1 MTICI
6 ISNSAKLFTL
16 KQLSHFKVKIF
27 DFTVTKKCYADACTE
42 LEDVARLQPLQHGM
56 SNKACAEIHLKYNAG
71 QTSIEETDMP
81 QYKAPL
87 RDMQFV
93 LHELLNAEEH
103 YAKLPAFQENVSR
116 ELVDQYLEAAAD
128 FCENELSPL
137 NQVGDR
143 EGCTWNDGVVT
154 TPTGFK
160 EAYQKYIELGFPSLS
175 AEEQYGGQ
183 GLPVSLGNVISE
195 MVGTANWAW
204 GMYPGLSHGAVRTL
218 EHHGSDEQK
227 ATYLP
232 KLVSGEWTGTMC
244 LTESHAGS
252 DLGIIRTK
260 AEPQADGS
268 YAISGEK
275 IFISAGE
282 HDMAENIV
290 HIVLARLPGAPKGT
304 KGISLFIVPKFN
316 LNADG
321 SLGERNGVRCGSIE
335 HKMGIHGNATCVIN
349 FDNAK
354 GFLIGPENR
363 GLNCMFTF
371 MNTARIG
378 TAIQGLSASEGSFQ
392 GALAYAKDRLAM
404 RSLSGPKAPEK
415 EADPIIVHPA
425 VRNMLLTQKAFAEGG
440 RALVY
445 LLSLHADIVEQGATE
460 EERKFSDNILSLLTP
475 IAKAFLTE
483 TGSESAKH
491 GVQVFGGHGFIS
503 EHGMEQIVRDT
514 RISCLYEGTTE
525 IQAIDLLGRKVLG
538 TQGAMLKDFTKI
550 IHKFAEAN
558 KDNAAMQ
565 EFVEPLAALNKEWGD
580 LTMQIGMRAMQN
592 PEEVGAA
599 AVDYM
604 YFSGYVTLAYLWARM
619 ALVAQEALAAGTT
632 DVDFYNAKVAT
643 ARFYFKKI
651 LPRVRSHVDVIATGV
666 EPLFALD
673 AEHFAF

>member
-1 MTICI
+1 
-6 ISNSAKLFTL
+6 
-16 KQLSHFKVKIF
+16 
-27 DFTVTKKCYADACTE
+27 
-42 LEDVARLQPLQHGM
+42 
-56 SNKACAEIHLKYNAG
+56 
-71 QTSIEETDMP
+71 MP

-93 LHELLNAEEH
+93 LHELLHAEQH
-103 YAKLPAFQENVSR
+103 YAKLPAFQDTVSR
-116 ELVDQYLEAAAD
+116 ELIDQYLEAAAD

-160 EAYQKYIELGFPSLS
+160 EAYQKYVELGFPALS
-175 AEEQYGGQ
+175 AAEEYGGQ
-183 GLPVSLGNVISE
+183 GLPNSLGVTISE
-195 MVGTANWAW
+195 MVGTSNWAW

-218 EHHGSDEQK
+218 EHHGSQQQK
-227 ATYLP
+227 DLYLP

-260 AEPQADGS
+260 AEPNTDGS
-268 YAISGEK
+268 YAITGEK

-282 HDMAENIV
+282 HDMADNII

-304 KGISLFIVPKFN
+304 KGISLFIVPKVN
-316 LNADG
+316 VNTDG
-321 SLGERNGVRCGSIE
+321 TLAERNGVRCGSIE

-349 FDNAK
+349 FDRAT
-354 GFLIGPENR
+354 GYLIGPENR

-378 TAIQGLSASEGSFQ
+378 TAVQGLAASEGSFQ

-404 RSLSGPKAPEK
+404 RSLSGAKHPEK

-425 VRNMLLTQKAFAEGG
+425 VRNMLLTQKAYAEGG

-445 LLSLHADIVEQGATE
+445 LLSQYADVVEHATDETDRQFA
-460 EERKFSDNILSLLTP
+460 DNILSLLTP

-483 TGSESAKH
+483 TGSEAAKH

-514 RISCLYEGTTE
+514 RIACLYEGTTE
-525 IQAIDLLGRKVLG
+525 IQALDLLGRKVLG
-538 TQGAMLKDFTKI
+538 SKGLMLKDFTKI
-550 IHKFAEAN
+550 IQQFLVEQQN
-558 KDNAAMQ
+558 NTELQ
-565 EFVEPLAALNKEWGD
+565 EFTAPLANLLKEWGS
-580 LTMQIGMRAMQN
+580 LTQQIAERAGQN
-592 PEEVGAA
+592 PDEVGAA
-599 AVDYM
+599 AVDYL
-604 YFSGYVTLAYLWARM
+604 YFSGYVTLGYLWARM
-619 ALVAQEALAAGTT
+619 ALVAQQKISEGSSE
-632 DVDFYNAKVAT
+632 VDFYNAKILT

-651 LPRVRSHVDVIATGV
+651 LPRVRGHVDVIAGGL
-666 EPLFALD
+666 EPLMSLD

>member
-1 MTICI
+1 
-6 ISNSAKLFTL
+6 
-16 KQLSHFKVKIF
+16 
-27 DFTVTKKCYADACTE
+27 
-42 LEDVARLQPLQHGM
+42 
-56 SNKACAEIHLKYNAG
+56 
-71 QTSIEETDMP
+71 MP

-103 YAKLPAFQENVSR
+103 YAKLPDFQGNVSR

-183 GLPVSLGNVISE
+183 ALPNSLGIAISE
-195 MVGTANWAW
+195 MVGTANWSW

-227 ATYLP
+227 DTYLP
-232 KLVSGEWTGTMC
+232 NLVSGVWTGTMC

-252 DLGIIRTK
+252 DLGIIRSK
-260 AEPQADGS
+260 AEPNADGS

-282 HDMAENIV
+282 HDMAENII

-304 KGISLFIVPKFN
+304 KGISLFIVPKFHV
-316 LNADG
+316 NADG
-321 SLGERNGVRCGSIE
+321 TIGERNAVRCGSIE

-349 FDNAK
+349 FDQAK
-354 GFLIGPENR
+354 GYLIGPENR

-378 TAIQGLSASEGSFQ
+378 TAVQGLAASESSFQ
-392 GALAYAKDRLAM
+392 GALTYAKERLAM
-404 RSLSGPKAPEK
+404 RSLSGPEAPEK
-415 EADPIIVHPA
+415 DADPIIVHPA

-445 LLSLHADIVEQGATE
+445 LLAQYADIVEKGETE
-460 EERKFSDNILSLLTP
+460 EERKFADNILSLLTP

-514 RISCLYEGTTE
+514 RIACLYEGTTE
-525 IQAIDLLGRKVLG
+525 IQALDLLGRKVLQ
-538 TQGAMLKDFTKI
+538 TQGAMLKDFTKMV
-550 IHKFAEAN
+550 HKFVEAN
-558 KDNAAMQ
+558 KDNAAMK

-592 PEEVGAA
+592 PDEVGAA
-599 AVDYM
+599 AVDYL
-604 YFSGYVTLAYLWARM
+604 YFSGYITLAYLWARM
-619 ALVAQEALAAGTT
+619 ALVAQEKLAEGTSE
-632 DVDFYNAKVAT
+632 VDFYNAKVTT

-651 LPRVRSHVDVIATGV
+651 LPRVRSHVDVIAGGLD
-666 EPLFALD
+666 PLMSLD

>member
-1 MTICI
+1 
-6 ISNSAKLFTL
+6 
-16 KQLSHFKVKIF
+16 
-27 DFTVTKKCYADACTE
+27 
-42 LEDVARLQPLQHGM
+42 
-56 SNKACAEIHLKYNAG
+56 
-71 QTSIEETDMP
+71 MP
-81 QYKAPL
+81 QYTAPL

-93 LHELLNAEEH
+93 LHELLNANDH
-103 YAKLPAFQENVSR
+103 YAKLPAYAETVSR
-116 ELVDQYLEAAAD
+116 ELVDQYLETAAD
-128 FCENELSPL
+128 FCVNELAPL

-160 EAYQKYIELGFPSLS
+160 EAYQKYIELGFPSLA

-183 GLPVSLGNVISE
+183 ALPVSLSNVISE
-195 MVGTANWAW
+195 MVGTSNWAW
-204 GMYPGLSHGAVRTL
+204 GMYPGLSHGAVRTV

-227 ATYLP
+227 NTYLP

-252 DLGIIRTK
+252 DLGIIRSK

-282 HDMAENIV
+282 HDMAENII

-316 LNADG
+316 VNADG
-321 SLGERNGVRCGSIE
+321 SLGERNAVRCGSIE

-349 FDNAK
+349 FDQAK
-354 GFLIGPENR
+354 GYLIGPENR

-378 TAIQGLSASEGSFQ
+378 TAIQGLCASEGSFQ
-392 GALAYAKDRLAM
+392 GAVTYARDRLAM

-425 VRNMLLTQKAFAEGG
+425 VRNMLLTQKSFAEAG

-445 LLSLHADIVEQGATE
+445 FLSLHADIVEQGATE
-460 EERKFSDNILSLLTP
+460 EERKYSDNILSFLTP

-514 RISCLYEGTTE
+514 RIACLYEGTTE
-525 IQAIDLLGRKVLG
+525 IQAIDLLGRKVLQS
-538 TQGAMLKDFTKI
+538 QGAMLKDFTKI
-550 IHKFAEAN
+550 IHKFCEAN
-558 KDNAAMQ
+558 KDNADMK
-565 EFVEPLAALNKEWGD
+565 EFVEPLAALNKEWGEI
-580 LTMQIGMRAMQN
+580 TMQIALKAQQN
-592 PEEVGAA
+592 PDEVGAA
-599 AVDYM
+599 AVDYL
-604 YFSGYVTLAYLWARM
+604 YFSGYVTLAYFWADM
-619 ALVAQEALAAGTT
+619 ARLAQQKLAEGSTETA
-632 DVDFYNAKVAT
+632 FYNAKVTT
-643 ARFYFKKI
+643 ARFYFSKI
-651 LPRVRSHVDVIATGV
+651 LPRTKSHVAVMATGNA
-666 EPLFALD
+666 PLAALAAD
-673 AEHFAF
+673 DFII

>member
-1 MTICI
+1 MAHYHRLDY
-6 ISNSAKLFTL
+6 NSGF
-16 KQLSHFKVKIF
+16 
-27 DFTVTKKCYADACTE
+27 
-42 LEDVARLQPLQHGM
+42 
-56 SNKACAEIHLKYNAG
+56 
-71 QTSIEETDMP
+71 TSIEEPDMP

-103 YAKLPAFQENVSR
+103 YAKLPDFQGNVSR

-183 GLPVSLGNVISE
+183 ALPNSLGIAISE
-195 MVGTANWAW
+195 MVGSSNWAW

-227 ATYLP
+227 NTYLP
-232 KLVSGEWTGTMC
+232 NLVSGVWTGTMC

-260 AEPQADGS
+260 AEPNADGS

-282 HDMAENIV
+282 HDMAENII

-316 LNADG
+316 VNADG
-321 SLGERNGVRCGSIE
+321 SIGERNAVRCGSIE

-349 FDNAK
+349 FDQAK
-354 GFLIGPENR
+354 GYLIGPENR

-378 TAIQGLSASEGSFQ
+378 TAVQGLAASESSFQ
-392 GALAYAKDRLAM
+392 GALTYAKERLAM

-445 LLSLHADIVEQGATE
+445 LLAQYADIVEKGETE
-460 EERKFSDNILSLLTP
+460 EERKFADNILSLLTP

-514 RISCLYEGTTE
+514 RIACLYEGTTE
-525 IQAIDLLGRKVLG
+525 IQALDLLGRKVLQ
-538 TQGAMLKDFTKI
+538 TQGAMLRDFTKI
-550 IHKFAEAN
+550 IHKFVEAN
-558 KDNAAMQ
+558 KDNAAMK

-592 PEEVGAA
+592 PDEVGAA
-599 AVDYM
+599 AVDYL
-604 YFSGYVTLAYLWARM
+604 YFAGYITLAYLWARM
-619 ALVAQEALAAGTT
+619 ALVAQEKLAEGTT
-632 DVDFYNAKVAT
+632 DVDFYNAKVTT

-651 LPRVRSHVDVIATGV
+651 LPRVRSHVDVIAGGLD
-666 EPLFALD
+666 PLMSLD

>member
-1 MTICI
+1 
-6 ISNSAKLFTL
+6 
-16 KQLSHFKVKIF
+16 
-27 DFTVTKKCYADACTE
+27 
-42 LEDVARLQPLQHGM
+42 
-56 SNKACAEIHLKYNAG
+56 
-71 QTSIEETDMP
+71 MP

-93 LHELLNAEEH
+93 MHELLNAEQH

-128 FCENELSPL
+128 FCENELSPI
-137 NQVGDR
+137 NQSGDS

-160 EAYQKYIELGFPSLS
+160 EAYQKYIELGFPSL
-175 AEEQYGGQ
+175 AVPEAHGGQ
-183 GLPVSLGNVISE
+183 GLPGSLGTTISE
-195 MVGTANWAW
+195 MVGTANWSW
-204 GMYPGLSHGAVRTL
+204 GMYPGLSHGAIRTV
-218 EHHGSDEQK
+218 EHHGSEEQK
-227 ATYLP
+227 AVYLP
-232 KLVSGEWTGTMC
+232 KLVTGEWTGTMC

-252 DLGIIRTK
+252 DLGIIRSK
-260 AEPQADGS
+260 AEPNADGS
-268 YAISGEK
+268 YSITGEK

-316 LNADG
+316 VTAEGEVADRNA
-321 SLGERNGVRCGSIE
+321 VRCNSIE

-349 FDNAK
+349 FDNAS
-354 GFLIGPENR
+354 GFLIGAENR

-378 TAIQGLSASEGSFQ
+378 TAVQGVAASEGSFQ

-404 RSLSGPKAPEK
+404 RSLSGAKAPEK
-415 EADPIIVHPA
+415 DADPIIVHPA
-425 VRNMLLTQKAFAEGG
+425 VRNMLLTQKSFAEGG

-445 LLSLHADIVEQGATE
+445 LLSQYADIVEQGATE
-460 EERKFSDNILSLLTP
+460 EERKAADNMLSLLTP

-483 TGSESAKH
+483 TGSEAAKH

-503 EHGMEQIVRDT
+503 EYGMEQIVRDT
-514 RISCLYEGTTE
+514 RIARIYEGTTE
-525 IQAIDLLGRKVLG
+525 IQALDLLGRKVLG
-538 TQGAMLKDFTKI
+538 TQGAMLKDFTKM

-558 KDNAAMQ
+558 KDNAAMT
-565 EFVEPLAALNKEWGD
+565 EFLEPLTALNKEWGD

-592 PEEVGAA
+592 PDEVGAA

-619 ALVAQEALAAGTT
+619 ALVAQEALAAGSSE
-632 DVDFYNAKVAT
+632 VDFYNAKVTT

-651 LPRVRSHVDVIATGV
+651 LPRVRSHVDVIASGV
-666 EPLFALD
+666 DTLLALD